1 MKTNNLIYKALSLVA
16 LLCLGQTAAW
26 AQSISNY
33 RNNTIQHKQAK
44 WYNLRETIGE
54 SAKALD
60 TFNDDEKMFRNKYTG
75 TEIQAA
81 HTYYDTLY
89 VRKGDNVTLTLPLV
103 SQSYNASSN
112 KQVSAQAYQRWYNF
126 VTEGTFSYT
135 QDGRIQDIL
144 SPSSNCRRYANGY
157 VAGTAVNN
165 VSMATV
171 TFHYPTD
178 DDYSSYSR
186 NGFDNGSADN
196 DYYLV
201 VCDASGY
208 LDFTSDGT
216 KGSFS
221 SDNGWYEPTLS
232 LRAIYYI
239 IGVDDRGGAD
249 ETEGWKNGMGR
260 LENDKQEVLG
270 RI

>member
-26 AQSISNY
+26 AQITDYSRY
-33 RNNTIQHKQAK
+33 TIRHKQAK
-44 WYNLRETIGE
+44 WYNLRATIGE
-54 SAKALD
+54 SAKALE
-60 TFNDDEKMFRNKYTG
+60 FNDDEKMFRNEYTG

-89 VRKGDNVTLTLPLV
+89 VRKGEDVTLTLPLV

-135 QDGRIQDIL
+135 QYGSSTRDIL
-144 SPSSNCRRYANGY
+144 SPSSDCRRYANGY

-178 DDYSSYSR
+178 NEYSSYRR
-186 NGFDNGSADN
+186 NGFDNGSAEN
-196 DYYLV
+196 NYYLV

-208 LDFTSDGT
+208 L
-216 KGSFS
+216 
-221 SDNGWYEPTLS
+221 L
-232 LRAIYYI
+232 
-239 IGVDDRGGAD
+239 V
-249 ETEGWKNGMGR
+249 
-260 LENDKQEVLG
+260 
-270 RI
+270 

>member
-26 AQSISNY
+26 AQSINDNY

-44 WYNLRETIGE
+44 WYNLRATIGE

-60 TFNDDEKMFRNKYTG
+60 TFNDDEKMFRNAG

-89 VRKGDNVTLTLPLV
+89 VRKGDDVTLTLPLV
-103 SQSYNASSN
+103 SQSYDASSN

-135 QDGRIQDIL
+135 QYGRTRDIL
-144 SPSSNCRRYANGY
+144 SPSSDCRRYTNGY

-178 DDYSSYSR
+178 TYRNLDKNSSAEKYDLRSK
-186 NGFDNGSADN
+186 NNAKT
-196 DYYLV
+196 LPT
-201 VCDASGY
+201 DAV
-208 LDFTSDGT
+208 
-216 KGSFS
+216 
-221 SDNGWYEPTLS
+221 
-232 LRAIYYI
+232 RACN
-239 IGVDDRGGAD
+239 R
-249 ETEGWKNGMGR
+249 
-260 LENDKQEVLG
+260 
-270 RI
+270 

>member
-16 LLCLGQTAAW
+16 LLCMGQTAAW
-26 AQSISNY
+26 AQNINNNY
-33 RNNTIQHKQAK
+33 RNYTIQHKQAK
-44 WYNLRETIGE
+44 WYNLRATIGE

-89 VRKGDNVTLTLPLV
+89 VRKGEDVTLTLPLV

-135 QDGRIQDIL
+135 QYYGTRDIL
-144 SPSSNCRRYANGY
+144 SPSSNCLRYANGY

-178 DDYSSYSR
+178 NEYSSYSK
-186 NGFDNGSADN
+186 NGLKKRKCRQQLLSR
-196 DYYLV
+196 
-201 VCDASGY
+201 
-208 LDFTSDGT
+208 
-216 KGSFS
+216 
-221 SDNGWYEPTLS
+221 S
-232 LRAIYYI
+232 LR
-239 IGVDDRGGAD
+239 
-249 ETEGWKNGMGR
+249 R
-260 LENDKQEVLG
+260 LWLP
-270 RI
+270 